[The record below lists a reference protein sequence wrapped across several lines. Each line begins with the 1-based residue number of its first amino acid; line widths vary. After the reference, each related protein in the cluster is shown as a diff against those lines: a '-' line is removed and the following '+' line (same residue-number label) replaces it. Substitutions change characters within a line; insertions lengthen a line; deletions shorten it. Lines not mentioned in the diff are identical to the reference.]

1 MAEENWDLDDVCRR
15 IEDFLDPLLDVAD
28 FDLDF
33 DLREGSVDSSEL
45 IDPDLTVDF
54 EGEDVEL
61 LLANRGELL
70 LALEH
75 LTLEAIKISHDQRYR
90 IIFDANDY
98 RISRIEEL
106 RMTAEHA
113 AEKVRRTG
121 QPFHFQPMSSRERRI
136 LHIALRNSEG
146 VKTLSEGMAPRRHTV
161 IYPND

>member
-1 MAEENWDLDDVCRR
+1 MAEEKWDLDDVCRR
-15 IEDFLDPLLDVAD
+15 IEDFLDPLLDLSD

-33 DLREGSVDSSEL
+33 DLREGGPDASEL

-54 EGEDVEL
+54 EGDDVEL

-75 LTLEAIKISHDQRYR
+75 LTLEAIKIPHDQRYR
-90 IIFDANDY
+90 VIFDANDY
-98 RISRIEEL
+98 RVSRIEEL

-136 LHIALRNSEG
+136 LHIALREIQG
-146 VKTLSEGMAPRRHTV
+146 VRTISEGMAPRRHTV
-161 IYPND
+161 IYPEK

>member
-1 MAEENWDLDDVCRR
+1 MADVKWDLDDVCRR
-15 IEDFLDPLLDVAD
+15 IEDFLDPLLDLVD

-33 DLREGSVDSSEL
+33 DLREGGGGDSEL

-54 EGEDVEL
+54 DGDDVEL

-75 LTLEAIKISHDQRYR
+75 LTLEAIKIPHDQRYR
-90 IIFDANDY
+90 VIFDANDY
-98 RISRIEEL
+98 RLSRIEDL

-136 LHIALRNSEG
+136 LHIALRDAEG
-146 VKTLSEGMAPRRHTV
+146 VRTISEGMAPRRHTV
-161 IYPND
+161 IYPE

>member
-1 MAEENWDLDDVCRR
+1 MAEEKWDLDDICRR

-33 DLREGSVDSSEL
+33 DLREGGGDAEEL

-54 EGEDVEL
+54 EGDDVEL

-75 LTLEAIKISHDQRYR
+75 LTLEAIKIPHDQRYR

-98 RISRIEEL
+98 RVSRIEEL

-113 AEKVRRTG
+113 AEKVRRTR

-136 LHIALRNSEG
+136 LHIALRDFEG

-161 IYPND
+161 IYPAD